1 MRELG
6 TCRRSSESTVALE
19 ENMGGE
25 TLEEPMEVDEA
36 FVGECN
42 GKDIMVGVLGSDLYI
57 DGVCTRGSD
66 DAELNDEVG
75 CGGGSVEE
83 DKDVNPA
90 GGGASGVGN
99 RAGDTFEGSQVV
111 RSLETKSEHETAE
124 LDGNGSSQVTLKSPD
139 GQKSIDDGKLDT
151 EMLEKEAKS
160 DVTQVESDIRQS
172 IEEQAGS
179 DEQTGSHGEQDIE
192 DEESDDAEQQKTRDE
207 KVTRCSSTKPGS
219 SEKNYEVTYQ
229 VPTEKEREFS
239 VHDLVWGK
247 VRSHPWWPGQ
257 IFESSDASPLAM
269 KHSKKDC
276 HLVAYFGDKTF
287 AWNEASQLKPFRTH
301 FSSIAK
307 QNSSESFQNAVDCAL
322 DEVRRRVEFGLI
334 CSCVPKD
341 TDGKIKTQTVEN
353 AGIRQGVDLPNVVD
367 ESLNVSSFSPTKLI
381 GYLKTLAELPTGGF
395 DRLQLSIAKAQLL
408 AFYRLKGCSY
418 LPEVQYCGGL
428 DDDNKLSN
436 NAKKSLSEDGKHA
449 THVTKNDGQAIGKL
463 KATSSGRNRKHNL
476 KDGIYSGKK
485 KRSLSEIVGGS
496 PDSPRS
502 DYWSD
507 DVNGDQAS
515 QAHPK
520 KIKNIDHYA
529 DDPGPKGARK
539 TISLAKVSN
548 TTKPSFKIGD
558 RIRRVASQLTRA
570 PSPMIK
576 FTADKSQI
584 AYGSPEG
591 FSGNSS
597 DVFSP
602 NIEEAQ
608 SSSPSFPTEFSSL
621 DDLLSLLQLM
631 AQDPRGDYGFLKV
644 IVSFFSDFRNS
655 IVVGDY
661 SGEEILPTNKVGTK
675 RKKPPVGG
683 SQETFE
689 FDDLGDTYWMG
700 MEIQN
705 GSEQQPSQ
713 GSGRK
718 DNEPAPSEPEKPV
731 QVRRKTYSRRRYS
744 GSDLAEVPE
753 KPGQYSGSDHVEVPE
768 KPPGYIDDKSPAEL
782 VLNFADLDSVPSE
795 ASLNKIFRR
804 FGPLKETET
813 EVDRSSSRAR
823 VVFKKCADAEV
834 AFSSVKK
841 FNIFG
846 SVPVN
851 YQLNYTP
858 SALFKASSFP
868 ATHDQEMHLDLSSF
882 ELNMV

>member
-6 TCRRSSESTVALE
+6 TCRKSSESTVALD
-19 ENMGGE
+19 ENMSGE

-42 GKDIMVGVLGSDLYI
+42 GRDIMVGVLGSDLYI

-66 DAELNDEVG
+66 DAELNDEFG

-83 DKDVNPA
+83 DKDVNPE

-99 RAGDTFEGSQVV
+99 GAGDAFEGSQVV
-111 RSLETKSEHETAE
+111 RSLETKSEHEMAE
-124 LDGNGSSQVTLKSPD
+124 LDGNGVSQVTLKMD
-139 GQKSIDDGKLDT
+139 GQKNINNRKVDT

-179 DEQTGSHGEQDIE
+179 DEQTGSHGEEENE
-192 DEESDDAEQQKTRDE
+192 DEEFDDAEQQKTTDG
-207 KVTRCSSTKPGS
+207 KVTKRSS
-219 SEKNYEVTYQ
+219 
-229 VPTEKEREFS
+229 TEKEREFS

-257 IFESSDASPLAM
+257 IFESSDASALAM

-287 AWNEASQLKPFRTH
+287 AWNEGSQLKPFRTH
-301 FSSIAK
+301 FSNIAK

-322 DEVRRRVEFGLI
+322 DEVRRRVELGLV

-341 TDGKIKTQTVEN
+341 TYGKIKTQTVEN
-353 AGIRQGVDLPNVVD
+353 AGIREGVNLTDGVDD
-367 ESLNVSSFSPTKLI
+367 SLNVSSFSPRKFLE
-381 GYLKTLAELPTGGF
+381 YLKTLAELPTGGF
-395 DRLQLSIAKAQLL
+395 DRFELSVAKGQLL
-408 AFYRLKGCSY
+408 SFYRLKGCSY

-428 DDDNKLSN
+428 DDDNRLSN
-436 NAKKSLSEDGKHA
+436 DAEKSLSEDDEHG
-449 THVTKNDGQAIGKL
+449 THVTKNDGKASTGKL
-463 KATSSGRNRKHNL
+463 KATSSGHKRKHNL
-476 KDGIYSGKK
+476 KDGINSGKK

-496 PDSPRS
+496 PDSPRN

-515 QAHPK
+515 PALSK
-520 KIKNIDHYA
+520 KTKNIDHFA
-529 DDPGPKGARK
+529 DESGPKGSRK

-548 TTKPSFKIGD
+548 TPKPSFKIGD
-558 RIRRVASQLTRA
+558 RIRRVASQLTGA
-570 PSPMIK
+570 PSSIIK
-576 FTADKSQI
+576 FTADKFQN
-584 AYGSPEG
+584 ADGSPEG
-591 FSGNSS
+591 FSGNAS

-602 NIEEAQ
+602 KIEEAGPE
-608 SSSPSFPTEFSSL
+608 SSSPSVPTEFSSL
-621 DDLLSLLQLM
+621 DDLLSLLQLV
-631 AQDPRGDYGFLKV
+631 AQDPRGDYSFLKV

-675 RKKPPVGG
+675 RKKPPIGG

-689 FDDLGDTYWMG
+689 FDDLGDTYWRG

-713 GSGRK
+713 GSSRK
-718 DNEPAPSEPEKPV
+718 DNEHVPSEPEKPV
-731 QVRRKTYSRRRYS
+731 QVRRKTYTRRRYS
-744 GSDLAEVPE
+744 GSNLAEVPE
-753 KPGQYSGSDHVEVPE
+753 KPEQYSGTDLVEVPE

-782 VLNFADLDSVPSE
+782 VLNFADLDSVPLE
-795 ASLNKIFRR
+795 TSLNKIFKR

-868 ATHDQEMHLDLSSF
+868 TTHDQEMHLDLSSF